1 MVDNQQILS
10 SGNRQQSTGGP
21 LGSELIHSMN
31 QGATTSVNDR
41 IDIKTLKGTNWI
53 DWKWQILNIL
63 DLRGL
68 KDVLVSAE
76 PVGTHREKA
85 ARQIVSSTLD
95 HLVVNKV
102 IHCHSV
108 QEIRATLTGIYE
120 NRTSFALTDLLG
132 RTNSYRMN
140 SLDQVENGISEIR
153 SMAINSPNPDYGW
166 SCRFSCCR
174 ECHTPCSTEK
184 LQRIYNLLDFS

>member
-10 SGNRQQSTGGP
+10 SGNRQHSTRGP

-41 IDIKTLKGTNWI
+41 IDIKRLKGTNWI

-85 ARQIVSSTLD
+85 ARQIVSST
-95 HLVVNKV
+95 
-102 IHCHSV
+102 
-108 QEIRATLTGIYE
+108 
-120 NRTSFALTDLLG
+120 
-132 RTNSYRMN
+132 
-140 SLDQVENGISEIR
+140 
-153 SMAINSPNPDYGW
+153 
-166 SCRFSCCR
+166 
-174 ECHTPCSTEK
+174 
-184 LQRIYNLLDFS
+184 